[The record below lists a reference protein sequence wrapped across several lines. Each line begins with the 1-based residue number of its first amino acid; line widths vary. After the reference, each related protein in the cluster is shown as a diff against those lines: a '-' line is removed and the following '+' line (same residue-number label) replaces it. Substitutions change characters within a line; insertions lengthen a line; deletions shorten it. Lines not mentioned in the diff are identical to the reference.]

1 MNTRKN
7 IVLWLVFALAVLL
20 PVQLM
25 AVQDNKAKPETPQV
39 PLKYVYHKVKEGES
53 LYTIAKLYHTE
64 IDDIAKLNPGSKE
77 KIWAGA
83 TLRIPDMRTPA
94 TEAEDAEDTL
104 HIKDHL
110 EDFIQQMDKIAATTV
125 EDLDDYHS
133 TIKKL
138 NSLDTKWNVYY
149 QAKQANIADN
159 DAFMEL
165 VSEYQQLKQ
174 DTKDSLDANK
184 SHILQIQNFNKA
196 DKFIASR
203 MTQYQDMVKQAEK
216 LALVEAL
223 APQLESL
230 KAKEQ
235 LMFADIEKNYEIAK
249 TAAAQ
254 NNSLGKRMS
263 QITNNYVELKSYSEK
278 IQAAEYKSLFERIKD
293 YLFGLAAVAIVLM
306 FINMIQTKI
315 KAFKQAKETAKK
327 LEQYRQNNNEYP
339 SI

>member
-1 MNTRKN
+1 MYIKKN
-7 IVLWLVFALAVLL
+7 IILWIACTLVLL

-25 AVQDNKAKPETPQV
+25 AVQDNKAKQETSQAPI
-39 PLKYVYHKVKEGES
+39 KYVYHKVKEGES

-110 EDFIQQMDKIAATTV
+110 EDFIQQMDKIAAIHV
-125 EDLDDYHS
+125 EDMDDIHA
-133 TIKKL
+133 TTKKL

-165 VSEYQQLKQ
+165 VSEYQQIKQ
-174 DTKDSLDANK
+174 DTKDSLDASK

-196 DKFIASR
+196 DKFIVSR
-203 MTQYQDMVKQAEK
+203 LAQYQDMVKQAEK
-216 LALVEAL
+216 LALAEAL
-223 APQLESL
+223 APKLESL

-254 NNSLGKRMS
+254 NASLNKRMS
-263 QITNNYVELKSYSEK
+263 QITNNYVELKNCSEK
-278 IQAAEYKSLFERIKD
+278 IQAAEYKPFFERIKD

-327 LEQYRQNNNEYP
+327 LEQYRQNSNEYP